1 MDKVEAL
8 ENIKRIWNDKN
19 IKLGYKIENISNYFY
34 SSGLDLVATATF
46 IKSTPSELDALL
58 SMAGLEEDLI
68 DRISRINPPK
78 TTWTM
83 LANANYEEI
92 DEALKAMEGVV
103 NKNVYYSELVYK
115 SMIDISGPS
124 PEQKINLLTASE
136 IKHIRVKGEQY
147 QKLTDKEIKFLKSLA
162 SRKGKGLALT
172 VNQISWLI
180 SILNNL
186 VDADVISKNSRDD
199 DQEIC
204 NKVLDCLGK

>member
-1 MDKVEAL
+1 MDKIMAL
-8 ENIKRIWNDKN
+8 ENIKSIWNDKSVD
-19 IKLGYKIENISNYFY
+19 LGYKIENISNNFY
-34 SSGLDLVATATF
+34 SCGLDLVSTATY

-58 SMAGLEEDLI
+58 SMSGLEEDLI
-68 DRISRINPPK
+68 ERISKVNPPK

-92 DEALKAMEGVV
+92 DEALKAMEATV
-103 NKNVYYSELVYK
+103 NKSISFSELVYK
-115 SMIDISGPS
+115 SIIDISGPS
-124 PEQKINLLTASE
+124 PKQKINLLSASE
-136 IKHIRVKGEQY
+136 IKYIRVKGEQY
-147 QKLTDKEIKFLKSLA
+147 SKLTNKEVNFLKSLA

-172 VNQISWLI
+172 VNQIAWFI

-204 NKVLDCLGK
+204 DKILDCLGR

>member
-1 MDKVEAL
+1 MEKVEAL
-8 ENIKRIWNDKN
+8 ENIKKLWNDKN
-19 IKLGYKIENISNYFY
+19 IDLGYKIEHISNYFY

-68 DRISRINPPK
+68 LRISKINPPK

-92 DEALKAMEGVV
+92 DEALKAMEGTVK
-103 NKNVYYSELVYK
+103 KNIYYSELVYK

-124 PEQKINLLTASE
+124 PEQKINLLSASE

-147 QKLTDKEIKFLKSLA
+147 KKLTDKEINFLKSLA
-162 SRKGKGLALT
+162 SRKGKGLSLT
-172 VNQISWLI
+172 ANQISWFI
-180 SILNNL
+180 SILNSL

-204 NKVLDCLGK
+204 DKVLDCLGR